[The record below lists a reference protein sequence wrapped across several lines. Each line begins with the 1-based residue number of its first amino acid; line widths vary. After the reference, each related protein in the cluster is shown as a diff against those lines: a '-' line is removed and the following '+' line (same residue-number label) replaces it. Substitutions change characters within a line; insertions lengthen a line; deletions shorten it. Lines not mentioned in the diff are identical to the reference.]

1 MDDMH
6 PGSVIQTSSF
16 SRQYFEDDGKEL
28 ARFGY
33 KAPKGKAFVLV
44 LLGAVEKGRAFD
56 AIGAL
61 KALGWTPPDDLEAT
75 PQPEDGEEA
84 R

>member
-1 MDDMH
+1 MESLG
-6 PGSVIQTSSF
+6 PGSVVLTSSF
-16 SRQYFEDDGKEL
+16 NAQFFEDDGKEL

-44 LLGAVEKGRAFD
+44 LLGATEKGAVFD

-61 KALGWTPPDDLEAT
+61 KALGWTPPAEVEGA
-75 PQPEDGEEA
+75 
-84 R
+84 